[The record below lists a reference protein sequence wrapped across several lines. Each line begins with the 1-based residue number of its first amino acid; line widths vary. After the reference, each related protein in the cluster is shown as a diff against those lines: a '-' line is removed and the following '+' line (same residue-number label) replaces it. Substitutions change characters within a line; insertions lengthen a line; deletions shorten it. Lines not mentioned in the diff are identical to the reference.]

1 MSEYWKSTPRYWC
14 KHCSCYVRD
23 TNLERKNHESTARHQ
38 GAIQRSLRNMYREHE
53 REEREKDRAKQEVAR
68 LNGLVS
74 RGGGGGGGGGDA
86 ASLATAASQTQPRE
100 ATEAERQKQREQLA
114 EMGVAM
120 PETLRGGMAI
130 AGEWTVTSTRVIDDD
145 QAAKVEAKAI
155 GVRKRE
161 PAPERQGDD
170 GDKDDDDRDDEEE
183 AVRRLFKKPRRWGK
197 DSKLAHGEEE
207 ARELDA
213 LLSGTVI
220 ELKPKRRGSSPIAS
234 ANKIDHH
241 RDDRAE
247 ETKDG
252 IKKEEKTEAEEE
264 EEARVEFVVSDEVG
278 PSVKVKEE
286 EPDLAIDKL
295 AAADKPVVFKKRKPK
310 GLRTK

>member
-23 TNLERKNHESTARHQ
+23 TKLERKNHESTARHQ

-74 RGGGGGGGGGDA
+74 HGSGGGA
-86 ASLATAASQTQPRE
+86 ASEATAAPQTQPRE
-100 ATEAERQKQREQLA
+100 ATEAERQRQREQLA

-120 PETLRGGMAI
+120 PEPLRGGMAM
-130 AGEWTVTSTRVIDDD
+130 AGEWTVTSTRVIDDEAG
-145 QAAKVEAKAI
+145 QVEAKAT
-155 GVRKRE
+155 GVRKRDA
-161 PAPERQGDD
+161 APERQGDD
-170 GDKDDDDRDDEEE
+170 GEIDEEDRDEEEE

-197 DSKLAHGEEE
+197 DSKLAQGEEE

-220 ELKPKRRGSSPIAS
+220 ELKPRRGSQITS
-234 ANKIDHH
+234 ANKV
-241 RDDRAE
+241 DDPPHERAE
-247 ETKDG
+247 EAKGG
-252 IKKEEKTEAEEE
+252 IKKEEETETGEAEVEPAVSVKTEP
-264 EEARVEFVVSDEVG
+264 D
-278 PSVKVKEE
+278 VKVKEE
-286 EPDLAIDKL
+286 PDMAAEGLAG
-295 AAADKPVVFKKRKPK
+295 ADKAIVFKKRKPK
-310 GLRTK
+310 GIRTK